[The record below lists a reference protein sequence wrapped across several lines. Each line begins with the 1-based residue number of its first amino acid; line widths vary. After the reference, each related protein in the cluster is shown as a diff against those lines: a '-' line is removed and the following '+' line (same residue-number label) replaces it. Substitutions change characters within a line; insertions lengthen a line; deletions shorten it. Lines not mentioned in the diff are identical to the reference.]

1 MLADADFKIVYAS
14 GEDEPAE
21 FFIDA
26 LLESSHFDLGLGYFS
41 SSGIRALSIGFAFF
55 ISNGGKMRIIIND
68 TLSMQD
74 KEAFQKG
81 IESTPDE
88 LIEKAIVEDVAKLAK
103 TLSTYDKHFFN
114 CLSWLIATKRL
125 DFIAITPAQ
134 NSVGIAHY
142 KFGIFKDTKGNK
154 IAFSGSA
161 NFSNQALFHNLESIS
176 CYKSWTGERSETER
190 LEYFDELFQKIW
202 NGQSTVVRKIPIEQ
216 IKVAIRSQF
225 PVININ
231 ELIEEEVA
239 IAEELVKGRKLP
251 PSLSYRFDLL
261 AKRLHGSNNK
271 PHFPQGRSPW
281 DYQLLAYKNW
291 VKSGHI
297 GFFEMATG
305 TGKTITSLN
314 CALELYKLKGQ
325 IQILVLVP
333 TIPLAD
339 QWKEEVESFGFDNV
353 IVANSKNPNWTS
365 EVIREIN
372 KALLIKN
379 TFCIV
384 TTYASFNLPKFQ
396 AVIDRLP
403 KSTLF
408 IADEAHNFGTARTQ
422 ENYPHK
428 FERRIGLSATP
439 ERHFDEQGT
448 LSLLTFFNAV
458 ERPTYKFDMREAIER
473 NFLCRYY
480 YYPKL
485 VKLTAEE
492 LEEYKKIS
500 KKLLKYFNSAG
511 VNFLENPIISA
522 LLLKRKRIIHK
533 AENKL
538 DVFRECL
545 NEILTI
551 KQKIQYTL
559 VYVPEGKSNA
569 FDEEDKILINEFS
582 TVLTNEFNVKQHQF
596 IGITEN
602 RNEILKRFADGDIEV
617 LTAMKCL
624 DEGVDVKRTE
634 LAIFCAST
642 GNPRQFIQRR
652 GRILRKHPEK
662 KFAYIFDMIVIPDLN
677 EKIFGESL
685 KMEQTILKSE
695 LKRVYEFAS
704 MSENKWQALKTLE
717 DVAAIYSIDIFSTKI
732 S

>member
-1 MLADADFKIVYAS
+1 VLTNADFKIVYAS

-26 LLESSHFDLGLGYFS
+26 LLESKQFDLGLGYFS
-41 SSGIRALSIGFAFF
+41 SSGIRALSFGFAFF
-55 ISNGGKMRIIIND
+55 ISDGGKMRIIIND
-68 TLSMQD
+68 TLSLQD

-81 IESTPDE
+81 IQSRPDE
-88 LIEKAIVEDVAKLAK
+88 LIEKAILEDVAKLAEM
-103 TLSTYDKHFFN
+103 LSTQDKHFFN
-114 CLSWLIATKRL
+114 CLSWLIATRRL
-125 DFIAITPAQ
+125 EFIAITPVH
-134 NSVGIAHY
+134 NSVGIAHH
-142 KFGIFKDTKGNK
+142 KFGIFKDNAGNK

-161 NFSNQALFHNLESIS
+161 NFSSQALFHNLESIS
-176 CYKSWTGERSETER
+176 CYKSWTSEKSENER
-190 LEYFDELFQKIW
+190 LEYFDRLFYKIW

-216 IKVAIRSQF
+216 IKIAIRSQF
-225 PVININ
+225 PVNNIR

-239 IAEELVKGRKLP
+239 IAEELAKNRNLP
-251 PSLSYRFDLL
+251 PSLSHRFYLL
-261 AKRLHGSNNK
+261 SKKLHGNSDK
-271 PHFPQGRSPW
+271 PHFPQGQSPR
-281 DYQLLAYKNW
+281 DYQLQAYQNW
-291 VKSGHI
+291 VKSGNI

-314 CALELYKLKGQ
+314 CALELYEQEGQ
-325 IQILVLVP
+325 IQVLILVP

-339 QWKEEVESFGFDNV
+339 QWKEEIESFGFDNV
-353 IVANSKNPNWTS
+353 IVANSKNPNWTK

-372 KALLIKN
+372 KALLSEN
-379 TFCIV
+379 TFYIV

-396 AVIDRLP
+396 AVINRLP
-403 KSTLF
+403 ESTLF

-428 FERRIGLSATP
+428 FKRRIGLSATP

-448 LSLLTFFNAV
+448 LSLLTLFNAV
-458 ERPTYKFDMREAIER
+458 DKPTFKFDMREAIEKD
-473 NFLCRYY
+473 FLCRYY

-485 VKLTAEE
+485 VKLTTVE
-492 LEEYKKIS
+492 LEEYKNIS
-500 KKLLKYFNSAG
+500 KRLLKYFNSQGAD
-511 VNFLENPIISA
+511 FLENPIISA

-533 AENKL
+533 AQNKL
-538 DVFRECL
+538 DVFRGCL

-551 KQKIQYTL
+551 KDKIKYTL
-559 VYVPEGKSNA
+559 VYVPEGKSSA
-569 FDEEDKILINEFS
+569 FDEEDRKLINEYS

-596 IGITEN
+596 IGTTEN
-602 RNEILKRFADGDIEV
+602 RSEILKRFADGGIEV

-634 LAIFCAST
+634 LAVFCAST

-662 KFAYIFDMIVIPDLN
+662 SCAYIFDMIVIPDLD

-685 KMEQTILKSE
+685 QMERTILKNE
-695 LKRVYEFAS
+695 LKRVFEFAS

-717 DVAAIYSIDIFSTKI
+717 DVASSYSIDIFSTEI

>member
-1 MLADADFKIVYAS
+1 M
-14 GEDEPAE
+14 
-21 FFIDA
+21 
-26 LLESSHFDLGLGYFS
+26 ESRHFDLGLGYFS
-41 SSGIRALSIGFAFF
+41 SSGICALSIGFAFF
-55 ISNGGKMRIIIND
+55 ISNGGEMRIIIND
-68 TLSMQD
+68 TLSPQD
-74 KEAFQKG
+74 KEAFKKG
-81 IESTPDE
+81 VENRPDE
-88 LIEKAIVEDVAKLAK
+88 LIEKDIVEDVIKLAH
-103 TLSTYDKHFFN
+103 TLSEQDKHFFN
-114 CLSWLIATKRL
+114 CLSWLISTKRL
-125 DFIAITPAQ
+125 EFIAITPVY
-134 NSVGIAHY
+134 NSIGIAHH
-142 KFGIFKDTKGNK
+142 KFGIFKDTEGNK

-161 NFSNQALFHNLESIS
+161 NFSNEALFHNLEAIS
-176 CYKSWTGERSETER
+176 CYKSWTDEKSEMAR
-190 LEYFDELFQKIW
+190 IEYFDKLFQKIW
-202 NGQSTVVRKIPIEQ
+202 DGQSTIVRKISIEQ

-225 PVININ
+225 PVNN
-231 ELIEEEVA
+231 LNDLIEEEVA
-239 IAEELVKGRKLP
+239 IVGELVKNRKMP
-251 PSLSYRFDLL
+251 PSLSHRFELISERFL
-261 AKRLHGSNNK
+261 GRENK

-281 DYQLLAYKNW
+281 DYQLQAYQNW

-297 GFFEMATG
+297 GLFEMATG

-314 CALELYKLKGQ
+314 CALELYKQEGQ
-325 IQILVLVP
+325 LQMLVLVP
-333 TIPLAD
+333 TISLAD
-339 QWKEEVESFGFDNV
+339 QWKDEIESFGFDKV
-353 IVANSKNPNWTS
+353 IVVNNKNPNWS
-365 EVIREIN
+365 NEVIREII
-372 KALLIKN
+372 KALLNKN

-403 KSTLF
+403 ESTLL
-408 IADEAHNFGTARTQ
+408 IADEAHNFGTTRTQ

-428 FERRIGLSATP
+428 FKRRIGLSATP
-439 ERHFDEQGT
+439 ERHFDNQGT
-448 LSLLTFFNAV
+448 ISLLSFFHAV
-458 ERPTYKFDMREAIER
+458 EKPTFKFDMQEAIER
-473 NFLCRYY
+473 DFLCRYF

-500 KKLLKYFNSAG
+500 IKLLKYFNSSGAD
-511 VNFLENPIISA
+511 FLENPIISA
-522 LLLKRKRIIHK
+522 LFLKRKRIIHK

-538 DVFRECL
+538 NVFRECL

-551 KQKIQYTL
+551 KEKIKYTL
-559 VYVPEGKSNA
+559 VYVPEGKSSA
-569 FDEEDKILINEFS
+569 FDEEDRILINEYS

-596 IGITEN
+596 IGRTEN
-602 RNEILKRFADGDIEV
+602 RNEILKRFANGDIEA

-624 DEGVDVKRTE
+624 DEGVDVRRTE

-662 KFAYIFDMIVIPDLN
+662 KFAYIFDMIVIPDLD
-677 EKIFGESL
+677 EKVFGESL

-717 DVAAIYSIDIFSTKI
+717 DVAKIYNIDIFSTEI

>member
-1 MLADADFKIVYAS
+1 MLTTADFKIVYAS

-26 LLESSHFDLGLGYFS
+26 LLESRQFDLGLGYFS
-41 SSGIRALSIGFAFF
+41 SSGIRALSTGFAFF

-68 TLSMQD
+68 TLSLQD
-74 KEAFQKG
+74 KEALQKG
-81 IESTPDE
+81 IESRPDD
-88 LIEKAIVEDVAKLAK
+88 LIEKAIVEDVAKLAA
-103 TLSTYDKHFFN
+103 TLSAQDKHFFN
-114 CLSWLIATKRL
+114 CLSWLIATKRIE
-125 DFIAITPAQ
+125 FIAITPLH
-134 NSVGIAHY
+134 NSVGIAHH
-142 KFGIFKDTKGNK
+142 KFGIFKDTAGNK

-161 NFSNQALFHNLESIS
+161 NFSSQALFLNLESIS
-176 CYKSWTGERSETER
+176 CYKSWTGERGETER
-190 LEYFDELFQKIW
+190 QEYFDKLFQKIW
-202 NGQSTVVRKIPIEQ
+202 NGQSTIVRKIPIEQ
-216 IKVAIRSQF
+216 IKVAIRSHF
-225 PVININ
+225 PVNNID
-231 ELIEEEVA
+231 ELLEEEIA
-239 IAEELVKGRKLP
+239 IAEELAKKRNIP
-251 PSLSYRFDLL
+251 PALSYRLDLL
-261 AKRLHGSNNK
+261 SKRLHGSDNK

-281 DYQLLAYKNW
+281 DYQLEAYQNW
-291 VKSGHI
+291 KKSGHS

-314 CALELYKLKGQ
+314 CALELYNQEGQ
-325 IQILVLVP
+325 IQMLVLVP
-333 TIPLAD
+333 TIPLAN
-339 QWKEEVESFGFDNV
+339 QWKEEIESFGFNNV
-353 IVANSKNPNWTS
+353 IVANSKNPNWTN

-372 KALLIKN
+372 KALLSKN

-403 KSTLF
+403 ESTLF

-422 ENYPHK
+422 QNYPHK
-428 FERRIGLSATP
+428 FKRRIGLSATP

-458 ERPTYKFDMREAIER
+458 EKPTFKFDMQEAIER
-473 NFLCRYY
+473 DFLCRYY

-485 VKLTAEE
+485 VKLTAKE

-511 VNFLENPIISA
+511 ADFLDNPIISA

-538 DVFRECL
+538 YVFRECL

-551 KQKIQYTL
+551 KDKIQYTL
-559 VYVPEGKSNA
+559 VYVPEGKSSA
-569 FDEEDKILINEFS
+569 FDEEDRKLINEYS
-582 TVLTNEFNVKQHQF
+582 TVLTNEFNVRQHQF
-596 IGITEN
+596 IGLTEN

-652 GRILRKHPEK
+652 GRILRKHPK
-662 KFAYIFDMIVIPDLN
+662 KKYAYIFDMIVIPDLD
-677 EKIFGESL
+677 EKVFGESL
-685 KMEQTILKSE
+685 KMERTILKSE

-717 DVAAIYSIDIFSTKI
+717 DVASTYSIDIFSTEI